1 MSNQT
6 MHRTPETVYNPTVLE
21 EYPIVFK
28 DGAFRLVECI
38 TDSTVIAGA
47 AVECGCD
54 ILMLKQANS
63 PLFYCV
69 DTSTTV
75 NL

>member
-6 MHRTPETVYNPTVLE
+6 MHRTPINVYNPEDTE
-21 EYPIVFK
+21 ECPVVFK
-28 DGAFRLVECI
+28 DGTFRLVECI

-47 AVECGCD
+47 AAECGCD
-54 ILMLKQANS
+54 IIMLKQATS

-69 DTSTTV
+69 DSTTPV